1 MFNPHILIL
10 TSSRKQL
17 LKSWLAIPVVL
28 LVYALLVS
36 GTDKY
41 SIQFIVFKLELIC
54 YAEAVNCNNN
64 NPLGTNEIHVIPAEQ
79 GADPAGIHPDP
90 NSLPPN
96 AVASIEQQPGSDQI
110 Q

>member
-1 MFNPHILIL
+1 M
-10 TSSRKQL
+10 
-17 LKSWLAIPVVL
+17 VL
-28 LVYALLVS
+28 LVYALLVT

-79 GADPAGIHPDP
+79 GADPAGIHP
-90 NSLPPN
+90 NSFPSN
-96 AVASIEQQPGSDQI
+96 AVASIEPQPGSDQI